1 MQAKQLSEGD
11 KVRSGKSTVWTV
23 ARVTRSKGMTY
34 AIGTDAKGVQFA
46 LAKKDTWDVAI
57 VQQ

>member
-1 MQAKQLSEGD
+1 MQAKELGEGD
-11 KVRSGKSTVWTV
+11 KVRSGKTVWTV
-23 ARVTRSKGMTY
+23 ASVTRGKGMTY

-57 VQQ
+57 VK